1 MTTFTEIHYN
11 GNEYKQMWLNGTKIW
26 EKDSGGIVYPYPD
39 ADSVVTYR
47 VLWSM
52 NNSFNIIDSSL
63 PYYINEEQ
71 INSKYFDYGTH
82 NLKLINLI
90 HKTNDGFIPLNIE
103 QLRIPNLTDLSSLFK
118 YFCYKSGYKYSWQPQ
133 YFEFNENPTSMNK
146 MFYNCKYLTD
156 DMMNQFIPYFPN
168 TSEVTD
174 MCGVFINCESLT
186 SLDLTNF
193 DTSNLTTMQDMF
205 YGCNNLKT
213 LDLSS
218 FDTSKVTGTVA
229 KQNIF
234 YGVHDCTIYISDKWT
249 LGTSPSL
256 GDGSNLTFIRVVPI
270 TNITLESTLTDTTI
284 TKGTQFT
291 ITPTITPTDYS
302 GDELVITYDENYLS
316 MVDNTFTVLDTATIG
331 QQLDITY
338 SSKNNPSVSTTYSV
352 TIRDFAT
359 IESIVLQHSLESLVI
374 EPNTTFTITPIIT
387 PTVHD
392 DELMIEFDNTYI
404 TNDNGTFTITNAP
417 FSEQLSIRYYSKL
430 NPTVSATLD
439 LTVREFIPITSI
451 VLTHTLESLTDVAI
465 GTTFTVVPTIEPTS
479 HDDELLV
486 DYDTNYLS
494 KDGDNYTVL
503 GGASGQTV
511 QVIYYSKHNN
521 NVNAIL
527 EFTVEEKAIIVYP
540 YDDADSVITYRNT
553 STSSKSIT
561 FEVIDSTLPYSING
575 TSTNSFTFPSSSE
588 TQLKFV
594 NLKPRS
600 NTSSVIPINIEQ
612 LRIPK
617 LTDLSYLF
625 YYFCYDSN
633 YTYSWSPQYFEFN
646 ENPTN
651 MYQMFSQCRYL
662 TDDMMNQFMPYF
674 PNTSNVTSMYS
685 MFSNCLSLT
694 SLNLSNFNTSSATT
708 MYQMFFGCNK
718 LTLLDVSNFDTSNVT
733 TMSGMFWACSKL
745 TSLDLSSFNTSQ
757 VTTMSY
763 MFYNCPLLTSLDLSN
778 FDTSQVTN
786 MNGMFDSCTSLTSLG
801 LSSFDTSKVTKY
813 TEMFE
818 KVSNCTIYR
827 GYKWTLGTS
836 STLGNGTNLTFVYP
850 PIKSITLESSLTD
863 TINVS
868 QFQFTIIP
876 TIAPVGYLKSD
887 LEIIYDSTYMNIDN
901 NKVILKDG
909 CQGQTLSITY
919 RSKENNSI
927 SDTLTFTVSQDLEI
941 PLDIDFTQSTA
952 PTLPSCM
959 TLDGQ
964 GSSYYFKHGTYTTNV
979 YGLVPNNS
987 GKHNTTAY
995 TRYKFVAPKDGVL
1008 TFTYRCYAETNYDY
1022 LTVHVDTST
1031 SQPSYSSSTNQVFTT
1046 KGVSSYQT
1054 TDGTASINVTKGTT
1068 YYIHIQYCKDSRD
1081 NSGYDKGCIRKIEL
1095 L

>member
-1 MTTFTEIHYN
+1 MATFTEIYYN
-11 GNEYKQMWLNGTKIW
+11 GNEYKEMWLNGSKIW
-26 EKDSGGIVYPYPD
+26 EMEKDYSQ
-39 ADSVVTYR
+39 
-47 VLWSM
+47 
-52 NNSFNIIDSSL
+52 
-63 PYYINEEQ
+63 YINLQEASGQ
-71 INSKYFDYGTH
+71 TDIYFKDYYDTPSPYWAGVFNSESYFQKAMYIILNPHIKTKYV
-82 NLKLINLI
+82 LIKGI
-90 HKTNDGFIPLNIE
+90 IKTNMNYA
-103 QLRIPNLTDLSSLFK
+103 QL
-118 YFCYKSGYKYSWQPQ
+118 
-133 YFEFNENPTSMNK
+133 
-146 MFYNCKYLTD
+146 YLQGS
-156 DMMNQFIPYFPN
+156 NSPVSFSAN
-168 TSEVTD
+168 GGEVTSD
-174 MCGVFINCESLT
+174 
-186 SLDLTNF
+186 NF
-193 DTSNLTTMQDMF
+193 DSNNHYEFEAVLRVSSDTRIKFSNTRDGIGWGGYIGNVTIEPYNVSIITEYVHLTKVANYPVITS
-205 YGCNNLKT
+205 
-213 LDLSS
+213 
-218 FDTSKVTGTVA
+218 
-229 KQNIF
+229 
-234 YGVHDCTIYISDKWT
+234 
-249 LGTSPSL
+249 
-256 GDGSNLTFIRVVPI
+256 
-270 TNITLESTLTDTTI
+270 ITLESTLTDTTI

-302 GDELVITYDENYLS
+302 GDELVITYDTNSLS

-338 SSKNNPSVSTTYSV
+338 SSKNNPSVNTTYSV
-352 TIRDFAT
+352 TIRD
-359 IESIVLQHSLESLVI
+359 SIS
-374 EPNTTFTITPIIT
+374 
-387 PTVHD
+387 
-392 DELMIEFDNTYI
+392 
-404 TNDNGTFTITNAP
+404 
-417 FSEQLSIRYYSKL
+417 
-430 NPTVSATLD
+430 
-439 LTVREFIPITSI
+439 ITSI
-451 VLTHTLESLTDVAI
+451 ILTHTLESLTDVAI
-465 GTTFTVVPTIEPTS
+465 GTTFTVVPTIEPTVY
-479 HDDELLV
+479 DDELLV

-494 KDGDNYTVL
+494 KDGDSYTVL
-503 GGASGQTV
+503 EGASGQIV
-511 QVIYYSKHNN
+511 QIIYYSKHNN
-521 NVNAIL
+521 NVNAML
-527 EFTVEEKAIIVYP
+527 EFTVEEVIFEYP
-540 YDDADSVITYRNT
+540 YPDADSVITYRNT
-553 STSSKSIT
+553 STSSQSIT
-561 FEVIDSTLPYSING
+561 FEVIDDTLPYSING

-594 NLKPRS
+594 NLKPCTKTY
-600 NTSSVIPINIEQ
+600 NVVPINIEQ

-625 YYFCYDSN
+625 QYFCYDSN
-633 YTYSWSPQYFEFN
+633 YEYSWQPQYFEFN

-662 TDDMMNQFMPYF
+662 TDDMMNQFIPYF

-786 MNGMFDSCTSLTSLG
+786 MSSMFDSCTSLTSLG

-836 STLGNGTNLTFVYP
+836 STLGSGTYLTFVYP

-868 QFQFTIIP
+868 QSQFTIIP

-887 LEIIYDSTYMNIDN
+887 LEVVYDETYMNIDN

-941 PLDIDFTQSTA
+941 PLNIDFTQSTA
-952 PTLPSCM
+952 PTLPGYM
-959 TLDGQ
+959 TVDYNGT
-964 GSSYYFKHGTYTTNV
+964 YYFSHGTYTTNV

-987 GKHNTTAY
+987 GKDSKTAY
-995 TRYKFVAPKDGVL
+995 TRYKYVAPKDGAL

-1031 SQPSYSSSTNQVFTT
+1031 SQPSYSSSTNKVLTT

-1054 TDGTASINVTKGTT
+1054 TDGTASVNVTSGTT
-1068 YYIHIQYCKDSRD
+1068 YYIHIQYCKDKSG